1 MILNF
6 IKLDTNNKEH
16 LYYTYGLLKQRFKF
30 PHTVVGKQVLP
41 SYQEHVNNLK
51 SKFIDYRLIYYKNTR
66 VGIVALNKDY
76 SLTHNYD
83 FNSLRK
89 NIKKITRE
97 HFEMSYSI
105 ISQYLRYLNIDRCI
119 IKLNPKNQKA
129 LVSFVR
135 MLEENQPSPLS
146 IDNIQLNLKYAK
158 N

>member
-1 MILNF
+1 MILSF
-6 IKLDTNNKEH
+6 IKLDINNKEH

-30 PHTVVGKQVLP
+30 PNTVVGKQVLP

-51 SKFIDYRLIYYKNTR
+51 NRFIDYRLIYYKNFR

-83 FNSLRK
+83 FNSLRR

-105 ISQYLRYLNIDRCI
+105 ISQYLNELSIDRCT
-119 IKLNPKNQKA
+119 IKINPKNERA
-129 LVSFVR
+129 FVSFVR

-146 IDNIQLNLKYAK
+146 IDSIQLNLKYAK
-158 N
+158 D